1 MTTDGDRGQGQG
13 QGQGQPNA
21 SPKKVAMLAV
31 RAIVAAVL
39 PLVLFLVVRPYVASN
54 VEALVIGAAV
64 PVLYTVGGLIVRR
77 RLDRVGLASIGG
89 FLVGILIL
97 VATGGSELAFLLR
110 KEIVTGPLGLVC
122 IASAFVHRP
131 LLVVVARF
139 AARRNQALGDRLNVP
154 GADHILSVSTVV
166 VGAILAVHALA
177 MLALALNTDT
187 TTFLA
192 VSRPVS
198 WVISLGGLAPLLWW
212 IRRQTT
218 HRERVER

>member
-1 MTTDGDRGQGQG
+1 MTTGGDQGQA
-13 QGQGQPNA
+13 QRNA
-21 SPKKVAMLAV
+21 SPKKIAMLAA
-31 RAIVAAVL
+31 RAVVAAVL
-39 PLVLFLVVRPYVASN
+39 PLVLFLLVRPHVSSD

-64 PVLYTVGGLIVRR
+64 PGLYTVGGLIVRR

-122 IASAFVHRP
+122 IVSVCLHRP

-139 AARRNQALGDRLNVP
+139 AARRNEALGARLNVP
-154 GADHILSVSTVV
+154 GADHILTVSTVV

>member
-1 MTTDGDRGQGQG
+1 MTTGGDQGQA
-13 QGQGQPNA
+13 QRNA
-21 SPKKVAMLAV
+21 SPKKIAMLAV

-39 PLVLFLVVRPYVASN
+39 PLVLFLLVRPYVASD

-64 PVLYTVGGLIVRR
+64 PIVYTVGGLIVRR
-77 RLDRVGLASIGG
+77 RMDRVGLASIGG
-89 FLVGILIL
+89 FAVGILIL

-122 IASAFVHRP
+122 IASAFLHRP

-139 AARRNQALGDRLNVP
+139 AARRNQALGVRLNVP
-154 GADHILSVSTVV
+154 GADHILTVSTVV
-166 VGAILAVHALA
+166 VGAILVVHALA

-192 VSRPVS
+192 VSRPLS
-198 WVISLGGLAPLLWW
+198 WVISLVGLAPLLWW
-212 IRRQTT
+212 IRRYAA
-218 HRERVER
+218 RERVER